1 MQSREEGKKY
11 GQWQVQLI
19 EHFIEHWESSRKV
32 HFPFFIF
39 PCLMKIHLLWLHRKR
54 RNKRELSFLFLLS
67 SSSKHLSLPGLEAK
81 RGELVER
88 DRREQR
94 YPPPTPLTRVRTRL
108 NRDVHLQPLKRIRT
122 RLSLAAQFSFYSG
135 FWRKRRFLSI
145 PRAPPVWGFTFHLSS
160 GCPAPLSLG
169 CLYPDELKS
178 VLDQLWW
185 NAVLGSNTAYT
196 PLMIKINR
204 WEEWSPSI
212 KC

>member
-94 YPPPTPLTRVRTRL
+94 YSPPTPLTRVRTRL

-160 GCPAPLSLG
+160 DGYVASKLRHLKNDAIVFKPWWCEKKFLMKASTAMPCFA
-169 CLYPDELKS
+169 LYL
-178 VLDQLWW
+178 
-185 NAVLGSNTAYT
+185 
-196 PLMIKINR
+196 
-204 WEEWSPSI
+204 
-212 KC
+212 

>member
-11 GQWQVQLI
+11 GQRQVQLI

-81 RGELVER
+81 CGQLVER

-94 YPPPTPLTRVRTRL
+94 YPPSTPLT
-108 NRDVHLQPLKRIRT
+108 QIRT
-122 RLSLAAQFSFYSG
+122 RLSLDAQFSFYSG
-135 FWRKRRFLSI
+135 FWRRRRFLSI
-145 PRAPPVWGFTFHLSS
+145 PRTPPVWGFTFGLSS
-160 GCPAPLSLG
+160 GCPAPFSLG
-169 CLYPDELKS
+169 CLSPD
-178 VLDQLWW
+178 
-185 NAVLGSNTAYT
+185 
-196 PLMIKINR
+196 
-204 WEEWSPSI
+204 
-212 KC
+212 

>member
-11 GQWQVQLI
+11 GQRQVQLI

-32 HFPFFIF
+32 HFPIFIF

-94 YPPPTPLTRVRTRL
+94 YPPSTPLTQLERAFPWM
-108 NRDVHLQPLKRIRT
+108 H
-122 RLSLAAQFSFYSG
+122 SLAFTVDSEGDEDSFHFPGLLLFGALPSV
-135 FWRKRRFLSI
+135 S
-145 PRAPPVWGFTFHLSS
+145 PVGALLHS
-160 GCPAPLSLG
+160 PLG
-169 CLYPDELKS
+169 
-178 VLDQLWW
+178 VWVQ
-185 NAVLGSNTAYT
+185 
-196 PLMIKINR
+196 IN
-204 WEEWSPSI
+204 
-212 KC
+212 